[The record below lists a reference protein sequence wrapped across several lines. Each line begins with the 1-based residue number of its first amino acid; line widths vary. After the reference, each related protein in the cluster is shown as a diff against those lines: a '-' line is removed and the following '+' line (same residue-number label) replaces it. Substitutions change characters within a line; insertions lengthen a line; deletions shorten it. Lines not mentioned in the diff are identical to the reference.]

1 MELSLT
7 NLVVAV
13 VFGSM
18 GLVVFFAFISSGYR
32 RRGRAKSC
40 ASTVVCRICLHAY
53 QVEDADRVS
62 ECPKCGARNER
73 GYHLGPR

>member
-7 NLVVAV
+7 NLVVAL

-32 RRGRAKSC
+32 HRGRAKSH
-40 ASTVVCRICLHAY
+40 ANTVVCRLCLHAY
-53 QVEDADRVS
+53 QVEDSGLVS